1 MDIPGYKIIRELGR
15 GGMAIVYLAEHEKF
29 GREVALKVMSAALGD
44 DESFQTRF
52 LREART
58 LARTSHPNIVTV
70 YDVDVHEGNYYF
82 SMEFHTGGDLKDRLR
97 EGLSP
102 ADALRITREM
112 ASALGRAHECGIIH
126 RDIKPGNIL
135 FARDG
140 RAILT
145 DFGIARNYDA
155 ETQLT
160 QLGTMVGTPRYMS
173 PEQARG
179 MALEGPSDLYSL
191 GIVLYEMLAGVPP
204 FQAEDAIALGIKHVS
219 EPPPPLPDDLAEYQP
234 LVERLLAKEPQDRP
248 TSGDSLAREIAEM
261 ERTLPPASRIV
272 RQLHAP
278 IQSPSEATLVS
289 APRPARSLASDLGQT
304 QASGAPISKQDT
316 TTGSSKTFLWAGGAL
331 ATLALAAG
339 AYFLQPASD
348 TPRPAP
354 VVTAAAPPALRAD
367 PDSDVARW
375 LQRAGEALAA
385 DQLMTPE
392 NDNAVLWFQ
401 RVLKL
406 RPDNPA
412 ARAGLDRVAERYVEL
427 GEQKLKRRDT
437 DSARLYAERARQL
450 APGATGL
457 TGLEAKLAGAEADN
471 TKREQKLLDLG
482 TQLRVTG
489 LLGGARTAEEEG
501 KRSEAIR
508 LYRQALDLDAG
519 NREAREGL
527 ARLER
532 EPQTVA
538 RKNES
543 PDAAE

>member
-58 LARTSHPNIVTV
+58 LAKTSHPNIVTV

-219 EPPPPLPDDLAEYQP
+219 EPPPPLPDDLVEYQP

-248 TSGDSLAREIAEM
+248 ASGDSLAQDIAEI
-261 ERTLPPASRIV
+261 ERTLPPSSRIV

-278 IQSPSEATLVS
+278 IQSPNEATLVS
-289 APRPARSLASDLGQT
+289 EPRPARTPEANLDLT
-304 QASGAPISKQDT
+304 QPSPVPVAEQEPT
-316 TTGSSKTFLWAGGAL
+316 PSSKKLLWAGAAL
-331 ATLALAAG
+331 ATVALAGG
-339 AYFLQPASD
+339 AYFLQPSGD
-348 TPRPAP
+348 TPRP
-354 VVTAAAPPALRAD
+354 VVTASAPAAVQSN

-375 LQRAGEALAA
+375 LRRAGEALAA

-401 RVLKL
+401 RVLTL

-437 DSARLYAERARQL
+437 DSARLYAERARKL
-450 APGATGL
+450 APTAAGL
-457 TGLEAKLAGAEADN
+457 TELENKLARAEADN
-471 TKREQKLLDLG
+471 TQREQKLLDLG

-489 LLGGARTAEEEG
+489 LLGGARSAEEEG
-501 KRSEAIR
+501 KRSEAAR
-508 LYRQALDLDAG
+508 LYRQTLDLDAG
-519 NREAREGL
+519 NREAQEGL
-527 ARLER
+527 ARVEG
-532 EPQTVA
+532 ESQTVA
-538 RKNES
+538 RKNEALD
-543 PDAAE
+543 PAE

>member
-234 LVERLLAKEPQDRP
+234 LVERLLAKEPHDRP
-248 TSGDSLAREIAEM
+248 TSGDSLAQEIAEM
-261 ERTLPPASRIV
+261 ERTLPPSSHIV

-278 IQSPSEATLVS
+278 IQSPDEATLVS
-289 APRPARSLASDLGQT
+289 APQPARSPAANLGQSQPT
-304 QASGAPISKQDT
+304 AAPIPKQDT
-316 TTGSSKTFLWAGGAL
+316 AHSSKKFLWAGAGL
-331 ATLALAAG
+331 AALALAAG
-339 AYFLQPASD
+339 AYFLQPAGD
-348 TPRPAP
+348 TSRPA
-354 VVTAAAPPALRAD
+354 VTASAPPAPQSD

-450 APGATGL
+450 APSATGL
-457 TGLEAKLAGAEADN
+457 NELETKLARAEADN
-471 TKREQKLLDLG
+471 IQREQKLLDLG

-501 KRSEAIR
+501 KHLEAAR

-519 NREAREGL
+519 NRAAREGL
-527 ARLER
+527 ARIER
-532 EPQTVA
+532 GPQTVA